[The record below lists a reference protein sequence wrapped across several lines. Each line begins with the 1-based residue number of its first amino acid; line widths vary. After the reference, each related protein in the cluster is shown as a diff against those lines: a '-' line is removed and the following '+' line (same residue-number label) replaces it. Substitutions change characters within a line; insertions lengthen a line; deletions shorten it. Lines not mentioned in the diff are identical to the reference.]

1 METPVG
7 NRELFHFSSSRFRM
21 SAGGG
26 VQLENGHPLPHTRTL
41 LSYAEAIRRF
51 HERLSAT

>member
-1 METPVG
+1 
-7 NRELFHFSSSRFRM
+7 M
-21 SAGGG
+21 SAGGR

-51 HERLSAT
+51 HVRLSAA